1 MKQKADK
8 SPDAFHFRGQ
18 MYNEEIIEF
27 FRRHWLVILP
37 QLIPFTLYITGLIVF
52 AFYISRFRLP
62 SLVEPFFQFL
72 VLLGVIGTALF
83 IHRFFLKMI
92 EYFLKIV
99 IITNYRLVD
108 VNKTLFIHDDKH
120 SIVMKRMQDIQKQ
133 QKGIIKSLLKVG
145 ELIIIISF
153 ADPRPIRNVPHP
165 DYHFRLLNQI
175 RTQIFDRAH
184 RPLTAEDEADL
195 AVQEDAD
202 LDLKEGRVTEKELP
216 DGDSD
221 DQRAD
226 VEIEDATKVIE

>member
-1 MKQKADK
+1 MKQKAKNSFD
-8 SPDAFHFRGQ
+8 DFHFRGQ
-18 MYNEEIIEF
+18 MYNEEVIEF

-37 QLIPFTLYITGLIVF
+37 NLIPFVLYITGLIVF
-52 AFYISRFRLP
+52 AFYISRFRMP
-62 SLVEPFFQFL
+62 SLLEPFFQFL
-72 VLLGVIGTALF
+72 VLLGVIGTALL

-99 IITNYRLVD
+99 VITNYRLVD
-108 VNKTLFIHDDKH
+108 VNKTLFVYDEKH

-145 ELIIIISF
+145 ELIVIISF

-184 RPLTAEDEADL
+184 RPLTADDEADL

-202 LDLKEGRVTEKELP
+202 LELKEGKVTKNDQP
-216 DGDSD
+216 DADNYD
-221 DQRAD
+221 KRAHD
-226 VEIEDATKVIE
+226 ETEDATKVIE